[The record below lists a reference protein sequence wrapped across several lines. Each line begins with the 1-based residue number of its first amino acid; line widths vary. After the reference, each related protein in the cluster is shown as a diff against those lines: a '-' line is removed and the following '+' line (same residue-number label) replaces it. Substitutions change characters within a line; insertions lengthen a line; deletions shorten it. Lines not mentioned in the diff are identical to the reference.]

1 MINLKNITKK
11 YANLTV
17 FDGFNLSI
25 KRGITTC
32 VLGESGSG
40 KTTLLNI
47 IANLTPFDGQVDGV
61 SVSYAFQKPN
71 LVKSLTALQNLTLVG
86 CSGIDAI
93 KILKA
98 VNLEDKV
105 NAYPNHLSGGQAQ
118 RVSLARALI
127 KEADVLLMDEPFS
140 SLDVKTK
147 TELIA
152 RINAL
157 ITQKNR
163 TVLFVTHDVDE
174 ALAMADEIIVLKNN
188 DASFSIKIETD
199 KLKRSLG
206 DDDKNRKIILD
217 YLKK

>member
-1 MINLKNITKK
+1 MFK
-11 YANLTV
+11 
-17 FDGFNLSI
+17 
-25 KRGITTC
+25 
-32 VLGESGSG
+32 
-40 KTTLLNI
+40 
-47 IANLTPFDGQVDGV
+47 
-61 SVSYAFQKPN
+61 
-71 LVKSLTALQNLTLVG
+71 
-86 CSGIDAI
+86 IDAI